1 MIITSFLIFS
11 KGQNVMS
18 EHLKAKT
25 DNLRIFSNSIKRR
38 AGLYSELAKIDGKD
52 MAGSLKATRCAPAP
66 GKKVQKVGFIL
77 FWVPEPTGITMA
89 IGAPMMLAGRYLEK
103 KYNSSTL
110 SDIGTSTKDAATSIK
125 DFKEAV
131 F

>member
-1 MIITSFLIFS
+1 M
-11 KGQNVMS
+11 ND
-18 EHLKAKT
+18 HLKKKT
-25 DNLRIFSNSIKRR
+25 DNLRIFSNSAKRR
-38 AGLYSELAKIDGKD
+38 ANLYSEIAKMDGND
-52 MAGSLKATRCAPAP
+52 LVNSLKSTRSAPAP

-103 KYNSSTL
+103 KYNSSTI
-110 SDIGTSTKDAATSIK
+110 SDIGSSTKDAASSIK
-125 DFKEAV
+125 DFKDSV

>member
-1 MIITSFLIFS
+1 
-11 KGQNVMS
+11 MS
-18 EHLKAKT
+18 EHLKAKV

-38 AGLYSELAKIDGKD
+38 AGLYSDLAKIDEKHLT
-52 MAGSLKATRCAPAP
+52 GSLKATRSAPAP

-103 KYNSSTL
+103 KYNSSTI
-110 SDIGTSTKDAATSIK
+110 SDIGTSTKEAATSIK